1 MQELIPMIGLIAA
14 VMVIA
19 YVARRSQTVGLPPG
33 VSRDRQTDPAQVE
46 AAGEAKNPCSS
57 RR

>member
-19 YVARRSQTVGLPPG
+19 YVARRSQSVGLPPG

-46 AAGEAKNPCSS
+46 SAGEAE
-57 RR
+57 